1 MYDDL
6 LVPVDGSDCSV
17 AAAREA
23 AVVADAF
30 DARVRLLHVLSRSAL
45 RGEGVDPET
54 ADEATLRELAADALD
69 AAKRPLDASGV
80 ATDVA
85 VRVGDTTDEIRS
97 SLAAGDADLIAM
109 GTHGRTGVR
118 RFLLGSVA
126 ERVVRTASVPV
137 VTARARPVEDVGP
150 YEEILLPTD
159 GSEASRAGVERG
171 LDVAEAFDARV
182 HVLYVVD
189 RRLLSSGVDVGPALS
204 DVEARLR
211 TRGDEAVASVADR
224 ATERGV
230 EATTD
235 VVEGIPHS
243 RIRSAVTNRD
253 VDFVAMGTH
262 GKTGTNR
269 WLTGSVAEQ
278 ILRTSPGP
286 VLTSRSEANGP
297 E

>member
-1 MYDDL
+1 MYDRV
-6 LVPVDGSDCSV
+6 LVPVDGSDCSI

-23 AVVADAF
+23 AVVADVC
-30 DARVRLLHVLSRSAL
+30 DARVRLAHVLSRSAV

-54 ADEATLRELAADALD
+54 ADEAALRELAADALD
-69 AAKRPLDASGV
+69 DAERSLDAAGV
-80 ATDVA
+80 PTDAV
-85 VRVGDTTDEIRS
+85 VRVGDAADEIQS
-97 SLAAGDADLIAM
+97 MLAAGDADLVAM

-126 ERVVRTASVPV
+126 ERVVRTAPVPV
-137 VTARARPVEDVGP
+137 ITTRARPAEDCGP

-159 GSEASRAGVERG
+159 GTDASLTGVESG

-189 RRLLSSGVDVGPALS
+189 RRLLSSSVDVGPALA
-204 DVEARLR
+204 DAEERLR
-211 TRGDEAVASVADR
+211 TRGDRAVAAVADR
-224 ATERGV
+224 AAERGV
-230 EATTD
+230 EATTA
-235 VVEGIPHS
+235 VVEGVPHS
-243 RIRSAVTNRD
+243 RIRSYVTDRG

-262 GKTGTNR
+262 GKTGTDR

-278 ILRTSPGP
+278 ILRTSPVP
-286 VLTSRSEANGP
+286 VLVGRPKANAP